1 MYRQGRIV
9 LSLEQFLAFY
19 WSVNGVVSC
28 CSLMSEYL
36 DKEKRQEASS
46 VLSTSLVLGAAV
58 GFTQL
63 LILTVSTSLT
73 FPFSEPKPVFC
84 LSLVQHSPLSNPDN
98 ITAEQF
104 ERQ

>member
-1 MYRQGRIV
+1 
-9 LSLEQFLAFY
+9 
-19 WSVNGVVSC
+19 
-28 CSLMSEYL
+28 MSEYL

-73 FPFSEPKPVFC
+73 FPFLEPKRVFC
-84 LSLVQHSPLSNPDN
+84 LTIEQHSLLSSADK

-104 ERQ
+104 EKQ